1 MIETQTESAREAHER
16 IIKDLYETV
25 EEVEPM

>member
-1 MIETQTESAREAHER
+1 MIAQGESPREAHER

-25 EEVEPM
+25 VEVEPM